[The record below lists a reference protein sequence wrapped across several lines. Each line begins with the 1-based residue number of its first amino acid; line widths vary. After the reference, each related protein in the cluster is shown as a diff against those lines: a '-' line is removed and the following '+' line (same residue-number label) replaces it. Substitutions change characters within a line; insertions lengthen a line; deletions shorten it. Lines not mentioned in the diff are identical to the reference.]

1 MSNIF
6 AKFSTNCNYCK
17 NVLPQYIQKSVARC
31 VPITNRGKKCKNNF
45 VSEAAFPHTIEEKIP
60 PPGRRPAMQEKIL
73 YPQKVI
79 QT

>member
-6 AKFSTNCNYCK
+6 AKFSTNRNYCK

-31 VPITNRGKKCKNNF
+31 VPITNNF